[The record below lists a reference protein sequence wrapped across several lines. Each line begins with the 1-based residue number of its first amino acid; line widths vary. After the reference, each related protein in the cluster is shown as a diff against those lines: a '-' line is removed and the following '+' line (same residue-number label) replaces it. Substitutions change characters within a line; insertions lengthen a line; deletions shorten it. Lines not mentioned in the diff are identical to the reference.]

1 MAAVTH
7 GLNVHSPSI
16 INKPIYT
23 TPAVACRV
31 TTWQLQGPLWMVD
44 VGNSDELK
52 EQPNWDGFGGLP
64 PETGGDASAG
74 RDKEGGYRWRG
85 NAFT

>member
-1 MAAVTH
+1 MQGDDLAITGAA
-7 GLNVHSPSI
+7 
-16 INKPIYT
+16 
-23 TPAVACRV
+23 
-31 TTWQLQGPLWMVD
+31 VD
-44 VGNSDELK
+44 VGNSDELE